1 MDRERGLLWLAIACS
16 TTFIALAFV
25 ISYYIWGFYGL
36 PMGWDTPHYIEQAN
50 IVAAK
55 GPIQLFAV
63 QGPYDFVYQL
73 LLGTIVW
80 LGASA
85 LNLEIVLPIL
95 LSSLLPFLISRL
107 ALVNNDV
114 RFSTFAAIAV
124 PGWFVIYNL
133 GASLHANLLGLVF
146 ILAAIP
152 LILKSQTIRQPRA
165 IMGLVLIAVASFT
178 HIETTLFFVGLMFI
192 LSVALS
198 GFPKR
203 IAIVAIAVVL
213 PAAIIYIIH
222 LLQLV
227 SLAGYSLPVY
237 TLEPI
242 LFWFEIFGPLL
253 PLAILGLT
261 LGLRGKR
268 TSLESL
274 IMLWAGASI
283 LIGLSQYLDPQ
294 TYTFAQRAAG
304 LVPVPFLAAIGLR
317 RLGTLSVSRRL
328 GRFSPAHL
336 QRALLVASLILLVA
350 SWPTSYVADAP
361 VDQRVFLSPSAYQ
374 RLQWVSANMKFLST
388 PIFVYN
394 DFDTNAGGLGDL
406 YDNWV
411 GAIVGTHLSYLGSID
426 YLVQVQQTP
435 YSNIVSRLHSAI
447 FEKEL
452 RDVGITSRAV
462 LLSHPIIIVADF
474 YNPYPLPTYYAIY
487 FNEVSK
493 GVFVGNTT
501 RLAAINNVTISLAA
515 SIADSS
521 GPWYHELTGWAKS
534 INTLQIYT
542 NSSLN
547 NVEAYFPIAVF
558 SNGNYTFSL
567 HYWDGAGNDLNV
579 FLAGQALG
587 TVTYNDTQSPLTR
600 TFDPVYLNSGTYYVN
615 IRINQGPG
623 IVKFASLDYLSV
635 VE

>member
-1 MDRERGLLWLAIACS
+1 MNRERGLLWLAIACS
-16 TTFIALAFV
+16 TTFIVLAFV

-36 PMGWDTPHYIEQAN
+36 PMGWDTPHYVEQAN

-73 LLGTIVW
+73 LSGTIVW

-95 LSSLLPFLISRL
+95 FSSLLPFLISRL
-107 ALVNNDV
+107 ALVNNDF
-114 RFSTFAAIAV
+114 RFSTFATISV
-124 PGWFVIYNL
+124 PGWFAIYSL

-146 ILAAIP
+146 IFAAIP

-165 IMGLVLIAVASFT
+165 IMGLILIAIASFT

-192 LSVALS
+192 LSIALS

-222 LLQLV
+222 FLLLV
-227 SLAGYSLPVY
+227 SLTGYSLPVY

-253 PLAILGLT
+253 PLAIFGLA

-274 IMLWAGASI
+274 VMLWAGASI

-294 TYTFAQRAAG
+294 TYTFAQRAAE
-304 LVPVPFLAAIGLR
+304 LIPVPYLAAIGLR

-336 QRALLVASLILLVA
+336 HRALLVASLILLVA
-350 SWPTSYVADAP
+350 SWPISYVADAP
-361 VDQRVFLSPSAYQ
+361 VDQRVFLPASAYQ
-374 RLQWVSANMKFLST
+374 RLQWISANMKFLST

-394 DFDTNAGGLGDL
+394 DLDMNAGGYGDL

-411 GAIVGTHLSYLGSID
+411 GAIVGTHLSYIGSID

-435 YSNIVSRLHSAI
+435 YSNIVSRLHSAV
-447 FEKEL
+447 FEEEL
-452 RDVGITSRAV
+452 RDAGITSRAV

-474 YNPYPLPTYYAIY
+474 
-487 FNEVSK
+487 
-493 GVFVGNTT
+493 
-501 RLAAINNVTISLAA
+501 
-515 SIADSS
+515 
-521 GPWYHELTGWAKS
+521 
-534 INTLQIYT
+534 
-542 NSSLN
+542 
-547 NVEAYFPIAVF
+547 
-558 SNGNYTFSL
+558 
-567 HYWDGAGNDLNV
+567 
-579 FLAGQALG
+579 
-587 TVTYNDTQSPLTR
+587 
-600 TFDPVYLNSGTYYVN
+600 
-615 IRINQGPG
+615 
-623 IVKFASLDYLSV
+623 
-635 VE
+635 

>member
-1 MDRERGLLWLAIACS
+1 
-16 TTFIALAFV
+16 
-25 ISYYIWGFYGL
+25 
-36 PMGWDTPHYIEQAN
+36 MGWDTPHYIEQAN

-73 LLGTIVW
+73 LSGTIVW

-114 RFSTFAAIAV
+114 RFSTFAAI
-124 PGWFVIYNL
+124 
-133 GASLHANLLGLVF
+133 
-146 ILAAIP
+146 
-152 LILKSQTIRQPRA
+152 
-165 IMGLVLIAVASFT
+165 
-178 HIETTLFFVGLMFI
+178 
-192 LSVALS
+192 ALS

-304 LVPVPFLAAIGLR
+304 LVPVPFLAAIGPR

-336 QRALLVASLILLVA
+336 QRALLVASLILLLA

-361 VDQRVFLSPSAYQ
+361 VDQRVFLS
-374 RLQWVSANMKFLST
+374 
-388 PIFVYN
+388 
-394 DFDTNAGGLGDL
+394 
-406 YDNWV
+406 
-411 GAIVGTHLSYLGSID
+411 
-426 YLVQVQQTP
+426 
-435 YSNIVSRLHSAI
+435 
-447 FEKEL
+447 
-452 RDVGITSRAV
+452 
-462 LLSHPIIIVADF
+462 
-474 YNPYPLPTYYAIY
+474 
-487 FNEVSK
+487 
-493 GVFVGNTT
+493 
-501 RLAAINNVTISLAA
+501 
-515 SIADSS
+515 
-521 GPWYHELTGWAKS
+521 
-534 INTLQIYT
+534 
-542 NSSLN
+542 
-547 NVEAYFPIAVF
+547 
-558 SNGNYTFSL
+558 
-567 HYWDGAGNDLNV
+567 
-579 FLAGQALG
+579 
-587 TVTYNDTQSPLTR
+587 
-600 TFDPVYLNSGTYYVN
+600 
-615 IRINQGPG
+615 
-623 IVKFASLDYLSV
+623 
-635 VE
+635 